1 MKRPITISRR
11 EKDLL
16 TSMRLDSKHERDIAK
31 GMRDRLDKA
40 GLIES
45 AGSHCTLTEAG
56 REVL

>member
-1 MKRPITISRR
+1 
-11 EKDLL
+11 
-16 TSMRLDSKHERDIAK
+16 MRLDSKHERDIAK

-45 AGSHCTLTEAG
+45 AGSHWTLTEAG